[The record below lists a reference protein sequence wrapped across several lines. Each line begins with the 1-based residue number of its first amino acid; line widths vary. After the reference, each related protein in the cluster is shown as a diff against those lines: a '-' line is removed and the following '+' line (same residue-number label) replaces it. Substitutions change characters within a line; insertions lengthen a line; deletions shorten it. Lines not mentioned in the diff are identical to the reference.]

1 MISTGIR
8 RAGPY
13 ATNGSQVAF
22 EFSFKVFE
30 SSDLRVLFAVSGDPE
45 ADVDAGD
52 YTVTLNLD
60 QDTEPG
66 GEIVFAVPPVDGLLS
81 IISDMLIEQPAV
93 FSNTGNFYPRVLN
106 DALDRATIGI
116 QQLDEKVDRAAIA
129 PVVSDSQLGYF
140 PVLDGQGGFAFLPP
154 EDVGG
159 EGLDPTLR
167 VELAAT
173 AGGGLLGTLDGT
185 AQANLNTRPVIVNNR
200 TALKALVVTRYS
212 AALML
217 ESGRISNFMLV
228 AGSTPTDAQEGI
240 YVASDTA
247 GYYWERIWDK
257 IHAKAEWFGA
267 VAATNTTPAK
277 SANVTALHAAL
288 DMCSIVLLEA
298 NDYYVNATV
307 KHNYANTR
315 LRGAGSKYNGTYGTQ
330 ATRLIID
337 NGTEPAIQF
346 GPDSNPG
353 GISVMQQGVKADG
366 FFATRSVAPSVPA
379 GAATILAQFLLE
391 AYFEDI
397 TAYEGIN
404 GWVFN
409 GTVSTKAFR
418 CSAQRAT
425 AGTGGT
431 DAFKGFYVLGTS
443 GIAAGGNAS
452 LSLIYCHADDNRSS
466 VVDGVGFYADGKFT
480 DCYWDSC
487 ETVSCTVGMEVNGN
501 GAATNDYGNTDLM
514 ISKSVNDASKVYGI
528 YVHAMG
534 VSGSVNITDPYV
546 GVGAAATAAI
556 EINGGY
562 GVRVTGGQIIMGVGT
577 AANGIRLENSES
589 CDIDG
594 AVITESTLAAVVTN
608 NITNCRIAPVL
619 KNKTVTGAE
628 AVQINGSAVACKF
641 EAMVSGKASAFT
653 YGYRIIGTAITFTGA
668 LVAATS
674 ATLTA
679 NWTGET
685 GVHSVVFSD
694 GSIRDVT
701 LTNGATTA
709 TWSGAVTASTAA
721 TASRVR
727 DSEFNCSGVNS
738 RCLNGGA
745 GLKFV
750 VAGAQVTTAYTP
762 VGTNTPTGVMT

>member
-1 MISTGIR
+1 MPSTLTDRLIGLTTSVAVKGPCRAATTANITLSGLQTIDGIALAAR
-8 RAGPY
+8 
-13 ATNGSQVAF
+13 
-22 EFSFKVFE
+22 
-30 SSDLRVLFAVSGDPE
+30 DRVLVKDQTDASENGIWLAQTGAWTRSADFDGSLDIVKGTLVSVHSGAAGANSYWRVTTADGAVIGTDDISFA
-45 ADVDAGD
+45 A
-52 YTVTLNLD
+52 
-60 QDTEPG
+60 
-66 GEIVFAVPPVDGLLS
+66 GLLS
-81 IISDMLIEQPAV
+81 SASSVISE
-93 FSNTGNFYPRVLN
+93 
-106 DALDRATIGI
+106 
-116 QQLDEKVDRAAIA
+116 
-129 PVVSDSQLGYF
+129 
-140 PVLDGQGGFAFLPP
+140 
-154 EDVGG
+154 
-159 EGLDPTLR
+159 
-167 VELAAT
+167 
-173 AGGGLLGTLDGT
+173 DGT
-185 AQANLNTRPVIVNNR
+185 VQSDLNARVVIVNNR
-200 TALKALVVTRYS
+200 TALKALAVTRYS

-217 ESGRISNFMLV
+217 ESGRISTFMLV

-247 GYYWERIWDK
+247 GYYWERLWDK
-257 IHAKAEWFGA
+257 VNAKAEWFGA

-277 SANVTALHAAL
+277 SANVTAFHAAL
-288 DMCSIVLLEA
+288 DMCPVVLMEA
-298 NDYYVNATV
+298 NDYYVNETV

-337 NGTEPAIQF
+337 NGTQPTIQF

-353 GISVMQQGVKADG
+353 SIGVMQQGVKADG
-366 FFATRSVAPSVPA
+366 FFATRSVAPSVSA
-379 GAATILAQFLLE
+379 GSSTILAQFVLE

-397 TAYEGIN
+397 TAYEGMT

-431 DAFKGFYVLGTS
+431 DSFKGFHVLGTS

-452 LSLIYCHADDNRSS
+452 LSLIYCHADDNRAS
-466 VVDGVGFYADGKFT
+466 VVNGVGFYADGKFT
-480 DCYWDSC
+480 DCYWDGC
-487 ETVSCTVGMEVNGN
+487 ETVSCTVGMEVSGN
-501 GAATNDYGNTDLM
+501 GAATNDYGSNDLI

-528 YVHAMG
+528 YIHAMG
-534 VSGSVNITDPYV
+534 VSGSVNITDAYV
-546 GVGAAATAAI
+546 GVGAAASSAI
-556 EINGGY
+556 EISNSY
-562 GVRVTGGQIIMGVGT
+562 GVRVAGGQIIMGVGT
-577 AANGIRLENSES
+577 AASGIKLEDSES
-589 CDIDG
+589 CEIDG
-594 AVITESTLAAVVTN
+594 TVITESTLAAVVTN
-608 NITNCRIAPVL
+608 NITNCRIAPVI

-628 AVQINGSAVACKF
+628 AVQINGTAVACKF

-674 ATLTA
+674 GTLTA

-709 TWSGAVTASTAA
+709 TWSGAVTATASA
-721 TASRVR
+721 TASQVR
-727 DSEFNCSGVNS
+727 DSTFDCTGVNS
-738 RCLNGGA
+738 RCLNGGS

-750 VAGAQVTTAYTP
+750 VAGAQVTTAYTLS
-762 VGTNTPTGVMT
+762 GTNMPTGVMT